1 MDRWAGQPSRTSG
14 ARTLT
19 ATRALEPIEGSFRV
33 DCGAERI
40 SSVFESIVERGS
52 ARRSLVGR
60 HFAAPSALR
69 LRFASPV
76 QAPRGRMRTGVSI
89 YSRPSYGTNLGY
101 LLTKPTSNW
110 RRRAVTEVAGT
121 LASQASEVR

>member
-1 MDRWAGQPSRTSG
+1 MDRWAGQPSRMSG

-40 SSVFESIVERGS
+40 SSVFESIVERAPESGRP
-52 ARRSLVGR
+52 AFRSPQRPPLEIR
-60 HFAAPSALR
+60 ISCA
-69 LRFASPV
+69 
-76 QAPRGRMRTGVSI
+76 QAPHGHMRTGVWI
-89 YSRPSYGTNLGY
+89 YSRPSYLTKMGNS
-101 LLTKPTSNW
+101 LTKPTSNW

-121 LASQASEVR
+121 LASQASVAR